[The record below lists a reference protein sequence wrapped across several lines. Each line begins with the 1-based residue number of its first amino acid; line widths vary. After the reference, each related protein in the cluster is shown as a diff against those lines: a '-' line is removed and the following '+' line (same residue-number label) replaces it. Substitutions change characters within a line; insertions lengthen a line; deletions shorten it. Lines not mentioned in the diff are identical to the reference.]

1 MMKTKLVTLRGEL
14 RENLYQ
20 LGLSEKEHFQ
30 RLEARVTGLLSQS
43 FILRQGKEIL
53 SRARATLRRR
63 EGKSAFEAVV
73 EAYAEGLGIDTARY
87 LSFLSLFEM
96 AAHYG
101 QAYPELK
108 GFLPGCASI
117 FSKRNEEISHI
128 RLFDFPL
135 IGIFE
140 EEPRLYQWQLED
152 KPTFLS
158 YSCAGLAPLFFQG
171 VHECGISI
179 ALHHKPGNIYF
190 AEGESIFKIAMDS
203 VFELKN
209 LTELRREL
217 KKYSSVT
224 KWSFLAADNKGAVQV
239 MDIEGPQITTES
251 FNLNETA
258 QLIFTNIPLQNDV
271 QGYESFLNL
280 CSDRQSWLK
289 EKLSRKISGHPL
301 DAVTDIKNQSE
312 KKWIHPGSTLSTIG
326 AYEVNLTKGYVDLK
340 EGTGALTSADSIIR
354 LALDASQEMKIL
366 RPAEEQS
373 ATEKAWKLASIAQSD
388 FDQGLFAEAY
398 HHLQMAQALMPQQVW
413 KNIFSFYMC
422 LWDFR
427 FVNHKNDL
435 SQVYKKV
442 KNLKLPPSLH
452 PQWVLFMMRLEKKL
466 GLSYSVKSQD
476 LPESFREVFE
486 QEIQAKGP
494 IFSAWMKLLYPRLEI
509 LDVFSPHDQK

>member
-1 MMKTKLVTLRGEL
+1 MKTKLVTLRGDL
-14 RENLYQ
+14 KENLYQ
-20 LGLSEKEHFQ
+20 LGLSENEHFK
-30 RLEARVTGLLSQS
+30 RLESRITGLLSQS

-53 SRARATLRRR
+53 SRARATLKKR
-63 EGKSAFEAVV
+63 EATSVFDSVID
-73 EAYAEGLGIDTARY
+73 AYAEGLGIDSARY

-117 FSKRNEEISHI
+117 FSKRNDEFSHV

-140 EEPRLYQWQLED
+140 EDPRLYHWQLEG

-171 VHECGISI
+171 VHEAGISI
-179 ALHHKPGNIYF
+179 ALHHKPGNNYF

-209 LTELRREL
+209 LSELRREL

-224 KWSFLAADNKGAVQV
+224 KWCFLAADNKGAVQV

-251 FNLNETA
+251 FNLNEA
-258 QLIFTNIPLQNDV
+258 GPLIFTNIPLQNDV
-271 QGYESFLNL
+271 QGHDSFLNL
-280 CSDRQSWLK
+280 CSERQIWIK
-289 EKLSRKISGHPL
+289 EKLSRKISGHLL
-301 DAVTDIKNQSE
+301 DSVTDIKNQNE
-312 KKWIHPGSTLSTIG
+312 NKWIHPGVTLSTIG

-340 EGTGALTSADSIIR
+340 EGMGALTSSDAILR
-354 LALDASQEMKIL
+354 LSLDASQELYVL
-366 RPAEEQS
+366 RPAEKES
-373 ATEKAWKLASIAQSD
+373 LAEKAWKLASIAQSD
-388 FDQGLFAEAY
+388 FDQGFFAEAY
-398 HHLQMAQALMPQQVW
+398 HHLQMAEAIMPQHVW
-413 KNIFSFYMC
+413 KNIFSFYLS

-427 FVNHKNDL
+427 FVNHNNEL
-435 SQVYKKV
+435 AQIYKKV

-452 PQWVLFMMRLEKKL
+452 SQWILFLMRLEKKL
-466 GLSYSVKSQD
+466 GLTYSVRSLD
-476 LPESFREVFE
+476 LPEAYREVFE
-486 QEIQAKGP
+486 QEMSAKGP

-509 LDVFSPHDQK
+509 LDVFSPHDKK